1 MKANST
7 GSRLLTTGFWD
18 GNPVISPDGKQIA
31 FYRCRGTNVDPHMY
45 VINATGGPVHRVLSS
60 DATPHAWI
68 GG

>member
-31 FYRCRGTNVDPHMY
+31 FYRCRGTNVYPHMY